1 MGSLP
6 KSWFNKPIHEEYVK
20 PEHRHSSE
28 FNTPLL
34 SLLRKLCLE
43 LRNGDV
49 VFQKRVPAF
58 YMSMPQK
65 PLSMLVYTKSVSHRK
80 I

>member
-1 MGSLP
+1 LGSLP

-34 SLLRKLCLE
+34 SLYLE
-43 LRNGDV
+43 LGNGDV
-49 VFQKRVPAF
+49 VFQKSVPAF
-58 YMSMPQK
+58 YMSKPQK
-65 PLSMLVYTKSVSHRK
+65 PSSMLVYTKECKS
-80 I
+80 